1 MDLLMMAS
9 NIEIERKLLMLDK
22 ELHII
27 LNLLKS
33 REDMDV
39 LKVVESSC
47 GAWDY
52 DVNSKTF
59 VDQLRKST
67 RLDWI
72 K

>member
-1 MDLLMMAS
+1 
-9 NIEIERKLLMLDK
+9 MLDK
-22 ELHII
+22 ELHSI

-33 REDMDV
+33 REDVDAI
-39 LKVVESSC
+39 KVVESSC

-59 VDQLRKST
+59 VDQFRKST

-72 K
+72 T

>member
-1 MDLLMMAS
+1 MMAS
-9 NIEIERKLLMLDK
+9 NVEIERKLLMLDK
-22 ELHII
+22 ELHTI
-27 LNLLKS
+27 LNLVKG
-33 REDMDV
+33 REDV
-39 LKVVESSC
+39 VALNVVESSC

>member
-1 MDLLMMAS
+1 MMAS

-22 ELHII
+22 ELHTI
-27 LNLLKS
+27 LNLLKD
-33 REDMDV
+33 RKDV
-39 LKVVESSC
+39 DTPKVVESSC

-67 RLDWI
+67 RLDGI